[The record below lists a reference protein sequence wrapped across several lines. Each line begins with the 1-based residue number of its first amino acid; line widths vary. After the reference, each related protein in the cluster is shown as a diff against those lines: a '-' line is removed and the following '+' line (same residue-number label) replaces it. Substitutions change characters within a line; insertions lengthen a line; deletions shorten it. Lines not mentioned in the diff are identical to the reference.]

1 MSDRPAD
8 VRIHDFLEVDTGLS
22 AKEAVIE
29 AERCIQCKKPGCVKG
44 CPVGIDIPGFIAAVA
59 GKDFAGAAAII
70 KEENLLPAICGR
82 VCPQEVQCEGVC
94 ILGVKEHPVRIG
106 ALERFVA
113 DWEREHAPKI
123 PAVQEPSGNRVA
135 VIGSG
140 PAGLV
145 AAFELTKRGHAVTM
159 FESLHAPGGV
169 LMYGIPSFRLPKEVV
184 QAEVDQLRK
193 MGVEIR
199 VNHLAG
205 ASISMEELDLFDA
218 VLVATG
224 AGLPFFMGIP
234 GEQLSGV
241 YSANE
246 FLTRVNLMHSDRFPE
261 YDTPIKRGR
270 RVVVVGGGNVA
281 MDSARVA
288 RRMGAKVTLVYRRR
302 AEDLPARKAEV
313 ERAAEEGVEFLLCTN
328 PVRILGDQSVSGVEC
343 VRMEMCDPDQSGR
356 PEPVPVEGS
365 AFTIEADLL
374 VQAIGQGPNPLLI
387 RRLSGV
393 SYGRKGN
400 LEVDETGKTSRDRY
414 YAAGDVATGAAT
426 VILAMGGAKKAAM
439 AIDAMLRGEV
449 VDQSPEE

>member
-1 MSDRPAD
+1 
-8 VRIHDFLEVDTGLS
+8 
-22 AKEAVIE
+22 
-29 AERCIQCKKPGCVKG
+29 
-44 CPVGIDIPGFIAAVA
+44 
-59 GKDFAGAAAII
+59 
-70 KEENLLPAICGR
+70 
-82 VCPQEVQCEGVC
+82 
-94 ILGVKEHPVRIG
+94 
-106 ALERFVA
+106 
-113 DWEREHAPKI
+113 
-123 PAVQEPSGNRVA
+123 
-135 VIGSG
+135 
-140 PAGLV
+140 
-145 AAFELTKRGHAVTM
+145 
-159 FESLHAPGGV
+159 
-169 LMYGIPSFRLPKEVV
+169 
-184 QAEVDQLRK
+184 
-193 MGVEIR
+193 
-199 VNHLAG
+199 
-205 ASISMEELDLFDA
+205 
-218 VLVATG
+218 
-224 AGLPFFMGIP
+224 
-234 GEQLSGV
+234 
-241 YSANE
+241 
-246 FLTRVNLMHSDRFPE
+246 
-261 YDTPIKRGR
+261 
-270 RVVVVGGGNVA
+270 

>member
-1 MSDRPAD
+1 
-8 VRIHDFLEVDTGLS
+8 
-22 AKEAVIE
+22 
-29 AERCIQCKKPGCVKG
+29 
-44 CPVGIDIPGFIAAVA
+44 
-59 GKDFAGAAAII
+59 
-70 KEENLLPAICGR
+70 
-82 VCPQEVQCEGVC
+82 
-94 ILGVKEHPVRIG
+94 
-106 ALERFVA
+106 
-113 DWEREHAPKI
+113 
-123 PAVQEPSGNRVA
+123 
-135 VIGSG
+135 
-140 PAGLV
+140 
-145 AAFELTKRGHAVTM
+145 
-159 FESLHAPGGV
+159 
-169 LMYGIPSFRLPKEVV
+169 MYGIPSFRLPKEVV

-199 VNHLAG
+199 TNHLAG
-205 ASISMEELDLFDA
+205 ASVPVEELDLFDA

-246 FLTRVNLMHSDRFPE
+246 FLTRVNLMHADQFPE

-288 RRMGAKVTLVYRRR
+288 RRMGAKVTLIYRRR

-313 ERAAEEGVEFLLCTN
+313 ERAAEEGVKFLLCTN
-328 PVRILGDQSVSGVEC
+328 PVRILGDQCVSSVEC
-343 VRMEMCDPDQSGR
+343 MRMEMCDLDRSGR

-365 AFTIEADLL
+365 TFTIDADFLI
-374 VQAIGQGPNPLLI
+374 QAIGQGPNPLLI

-400 LEVDETGKTSRDRY
+400 LVVDEDGRTSKERY

-426 VILAMGGAKKAAM
+426 VILAMGGAKQAAI
-439 AIDAMLRGEV
+439 AIDAMLRGEP
-449 VDQSPEE
+449 VDQASEE